1 MDARPHVAAPV
12 TSESLIRGGPFY
24 RAQQAIGLIRA
35 NRWDLGRRI
44 AVLIGIAWVPLFLI
58 TAFSNPTGLRS
69 LLTDYRVNS
78 RVLIAIPVLLI
89 GDLLMDSLFRAS
101 FVYIRRAG
109 LLDAADS
116 AYMDGVVARL
126 VRLRDAY
133 LPELVVLALLI
144 LHDVTSYRGL
154 VDQTPWLGQAV
165 GTGFRL
171 TAAGWYAVAV
181 SAPLWNFLLGLA
193 LWRWVL
199 WTVFAFRLS
208 RRNLKLIAT
217 HPDER
222 GGLGFLDVS
231 ASAFAPIAFAIT
243 NVIGSTWRHDIL
255 HHGTHLANYR
265 LPAIVLAVLIAV
277 VAFGPLLFFAPRL
290 AALRR
295 RGLLE
300 YGVLGQIHSEEFE
313 EKWIVNRAGQERE
326 FLQAPESSTLA
337 DFGHSFEKIGELKP
351 FPADMG
357 SVYVLAASVAIPLL
371 VVALAQMPLAEVL
384 KDLFTAIR

>member
-1 MDARPHVAAPV
+1 MDTRPHVATPAA
-12 TSESLIRGGPFY
+12 SESLIRGGPFY
-24 RAQQAIGLIRA
+24 RAQLALGLIHA

-44 AVLIGIAWVPLFLI
+44 AILVGICWLPLFFVTVL
-58 TAFSNPTGLRS
+58 TNPAGLRS
-69 LLTDYRVNS
+69 LLTDYRIHS
-78 RVLIAIPVLLI
+78 RILIAIPVLLI

-101 FVYIRRAG
+101 FVYVRRAG

-116 AYMDGVVARL
+116 AYMDNVVAKL

-144 LHDVTSYRGL
+144 IHDATSYRGL
-154 VDQTPWLGQAV
+154 LDPTPWLGKDV

-171 TAAGWYAVAV
+171 TAAGWYAVVV
-181 SAPLWNFLLGLA
+181 SAPLWNFLLGLS
-193 LWRWVL
+193 LWRWML
-199 WTVFAFRLS
+199 WTVFAFKLS

-231 ASAFAPIAFAIT
+231 AAAFAPIAFAVT
-243 NVIGSTWRHDIL
+243 NVVGSTWRHDIL
-255 HHGTHLANYR
+255 HHGTHLTDYR
-265 LPAIVLAVLIAV
+265 LAGIVLAVLIALI
-277 VAFGPLLFFAPRL
+277 AFGPLLFFAPRL

-295 RGLLE
+295 KGLME
-300 YGVLGQIHSEEFE
+300 YGILGQIHSEEFE
-313 EKWIVNRAGQERE
+313 EKWIVNRAGHERE
-326 FLQAPESSTLA
+326 FLQATESSTLA

-351 FPADMG
+351 LPADMG

-371 VVALAQMPLAEVL
+371 AVVLAQMPLAEVL
-384 KDLFTAIR
+384 KDLVVAIH